1 MFSPDSIPSWGLPN
15 GAAFVP
21 LWIKPAA
28 MAKAESSDECPKKA
42 VGVGVV
48 STDDAADKIKSLSD
62 VRAACKFRLTGESK
76 CTSTCCCWLMLTS
89 WPNSSCLFSG
99 APVLPPVSF

>member
-1 MFSPDSIPSWGLPN
+1 MFSPDNISWGLPN

-28 MAKAESSDECPKKA
+28 MAMAKAASSGECPKKA

-48 STDDAADKIKSLSD
+48 STDDAADKTKSESD

-76 CTSTCCCWLMLTS
+76 
-89 WPNSSCLFSG
+89 
-99 APVLPPVSF
+99 